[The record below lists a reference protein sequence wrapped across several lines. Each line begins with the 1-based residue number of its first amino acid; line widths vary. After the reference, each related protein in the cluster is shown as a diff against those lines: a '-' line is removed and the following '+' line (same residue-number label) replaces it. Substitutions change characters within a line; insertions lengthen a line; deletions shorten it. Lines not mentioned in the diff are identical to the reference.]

1 MKRRIKQVIFVL
13 LGIGLLGYVFC
24 LPRDLFTTPYS
35 TVVVDREGELLG
47 ARTASDEQWRF
58 PPQEE
63 VPGKFKEAIIAF
75 EDQYFYYHWGVNP
88 IAFLRALIQNIKQKK
103 VVSGGSTL
111 TMQVI
116 RLSRNKP
123 RTIQEKIIETILAT
137 RLEFRYSKKKIIAL
151 YASQAPFG
159 GNVVG
164 IGAASWRY
172 FGHAAHDLSWAE
184 AATLA
189 VLPNSP
195 SLIHLSRSRDRL
207 LVKRN
212 NLLLRLKNKG
222 TIDEETYELALS
234 EPLPGEPL
242 PLPQTAPY
250 FVDKWYKKSTGQ
262 LVQSTL
268 KRTLQEQVEELLGRW
283 NNQFRKNDIRHLSAI
298 IIDVETNEI
307 LSYCGNVGYEEK
319 GLGNQVDVM
328 QAPRSTGSI
337 LKPFL
342 YAATLDE
349 GLILPHTLLPD
360 IPVNFSGF
368 SPQNFNLQFE
378 GAAPASEA
386 IIRSLNVPCVDLL
399 RQYSVPKFYSLLK
412 NIGLTTLTK
421 PSSYYGLSLILGG
434 SEATLYDI
442 TRGYSNMAR
451 ILLGLPSTDLVDG
464 AIKDK
469 KEIEKTRRTDNFSR
483 GAVWQL
489 FESIKNVYRPEE
501 VDWHNLVSIQNVAW
515 KTGTSY
521 GFRDAWAVGVTP
533 KYAIGVWVGNATGEG
548 KPELVGTRTAA
559 PVLFDLFN
567 LLPSSKWFDPPAG
580 ELVDAEVC
588 SLSGHLKGRF
598 CESTQ
603 SALVLPQGLRTSPC
617 PYHKQISVTLDEKF
631 RVRKEC
637 LDSEPMK
644 QMGWF
649 ILPPAWAWFYKQH
662 HPEYRVLPPL
672 MKGCS
677 ESLLQPMTFIYP
689 QPQTRV
695 SLPKQMDGSLGRLT
709 FELAHSNPNA
719 TVYWHLDDFYLAET
733 THFHNLTLTPKKG
746 KHSLTV
752 VDDSGATLSTV
763 FYVE

>member
-1 MKRRIKQVIFVL
+1 MFVL

-35 TVVVDREGELLG
+35 TVIVDREGELLG
-47 ARTASDEQWRF
+47 ARTASDQQWRF
-58 PPQEE
+58 PPQDEI
-63 VPGKFKEAIIAF
+63 PDKFKEALIAF

-88 IAFLRALIQNIKQKK
+88 VSILRAITQNIRQKR

-116 RLSRNKP
+116 RLSRNQP
-123 RTIQEKIIETILAT
+123 RTVKEKIIEAILAT
-137 RLEFRYSKKKIIAL
+137 RLEFRYSKNKILAL
-151 YASQAPFG
+151 YASHAPFG

-164 IGAASWRY
+164 ISAASWRY

-189 VLPNSP
+189 VLPNAP
-195 SLIHLSRSRDRL
+195 ALIHLSRSRDQL
-207 LVKRN
+207 LIKRN
-212 NLLLRLKNKG
+212 NLLLKLKEKG
-222 TIDEETYELALS
+222 KIDEETYELALS
-234 EPLPGEPL
+234 EPLPSQPL
-242 PLPQTAPY
+242 ALPQIAPY
-250 FVDKWYKKSTGQ
+250 FVDECYKKNPGKRIH
-262 LVQSTL
+262 STL
-268 KRTLQEQVEELLGRW
+268 SRPLQEQVEEVVSRW
-283 NNQFRKNDIRHLSAI
+283 NEQFRKNDIRHLSTI
-298 IIDVETNEI
+298 IVDIETNEV
-307 LSYCGNVGYEEK
+307 LSYCGNMGYEEK
-319 GLGNQVDVM
+319 GLGNQVDVL

-342 YAATLDE
+342 YVAALDE

-399 RQYSVPKFYSLLK
+399 KQYSVPKFYTLLK
-412 NIGLTTLTK
+412 NMGLTTLTK

-434 SEATLYDI
+434 SEATLYEV
-442 TRGYSNMAR
+442 TQAYSNMAR
-451 ILLGLPSTDLVDG
+451 TLLELPNSNLIEEMGKEKEQT
-464 AIKDK
+464 AKDA
-469 KEIEKTRRTDNFSR
+469 NYSR

-501 VDWHNLVSIQNVAW
+501 IDWKNLISMQNIAW

-588 SLSGHLKGRF
+588 SSSGHLKSRF
-598 CESTQ
+598 CDHTL
-603 SALVLPQGLRTSPC
+603 AAHILPQGLRTAPC

-637 LDSEPMK
+637 MDSEPIK
-644 QMGWF
+644 QMSWF

-662 HPEYRVLPPL
+662 HPEYKALPPL
-672 MKGCS
+672 MEGCS
-677 ESLLQPMTFIYP
+677 ESLLQPMTFIYS

-695 SLPKQMDGSLGRLT
+695 SLPKQMDGSPGTIT
-709 FELAHSNPNA
+709 FELAHSNPKA
-719 TVYWHLDDFYLAET
+719 IVYWHLDDSFLAET
-733 THFHNLTLTPKKG
+733 KHFHNLTLTPEKG

-752 VDDSGATLSTV
+752 VDDSGTTLSTV

>member
-1 MKRRIKQVIFVL
+1 MFVL

-35 TVVVDREGELLG
+35 TVIVDREGELLG
-47 ARTASDEQWRF
+47 ARTASDQQWRF
-58 PPQEE
+58 PPQDEI
-63 VPGKFKEAIIAF
+63 PDKFKEALIAF

-88 IAFLRALIQNIKQKK
+88 VSILRAITQNIRQKR

-116 RLSRNKP
+116 RLSRNQP
-123 RTIQEKIIETILAT
+123 RTVKEKIIEAILAT
-137 RLEFRYSKKKIIAL
+137 RLEFRYSKNKILAL
-151 YASQAPFG
+151 YASHAPFG

-164 IGAASWRY
+164 ISAASWRY

-189 VLPNSP
+189 VLPNAP
-195 SLIHLSRSRDRL
+195 ALIHLSRSRDQL
-207 LVKRN
+207 LIKRN
-212 NLLLRLKNKG
+212 NLLLKLKEKG
-222 TIDEETYELALS
+222 KIDEETYELALS
-234 EPLPGEPL
+234 EPLPGQPL
-242 PLPQTAPY
+242 ALPQIAPY
-250 FVDKWYKKSTGQ
+250 FVDKCYKKNPGKRIH
-262 LVQSTL
+262 STL
-268 KRTLQEQVEELLGRW
+268 SRPLQEQVEEVVSRW
-283 NNQFRKNDIRHLSAI
+283 NEQFRKNDIRHLSTI
-298 IIDVETNEI
+298 IVDIETNEV
-307 LSYCGNVGYEEK
+307 LSYCGNMGYEEK
-319 GLGNQVDVM
+319 GLGNQVDVL

-342 YAATLDE
+342 YVAALDE

-399 RQYSVPKFYSLLK
+399 KQYSVPKFYTLLK
-412 NIGLTTLTK
+412 NMGLTTLTK

-434 SEATLYDI
+434 SEATLYEV
-442 TRGYSNMAR
+442 TQAYSNMAR
-451 ILLGLPSTDLVDG
+451 TLLELPNSNLIEEMGKEKEQT
-464 AIKDK
+464 AKDA
-469 KEIEKTRRTDNFSR
+469 NYSR

-501 VDWHNLVSIQNVAW
+501 IDWKNLISMQNIAW

-588 SLSGHLKGRF
+588 SSSGHLKSRF
-598 CESTQ
+598 CDHTL
-603 SALVLPQGLRTSPC
+603 AAHILPQGLRTAPC

-637 LDSEPMK
+637 MDSEPIK
-644 QMGWF
+644 QMSWF

-662 HPEYRVLPPL
+662 HPEYKALPPL
-672 MKGCS
+672 MEGCS
-677 ESLLQPMTFIYP
+677 ESLLQPMTFIYS

-695 SLPKQMDGSLGRLT
+695 SLPKQMDGSPGTIT
-709 FELAHSNPNA
+709 FELAHSNPKA
-719 TVYWHLDDFYLAET
+719 IVYWHLDDSFLAET
-733 THFHNLTLTPKKG
+733 KHFHNLTLTPEKG

-752 VDDSGATLSTV
+752 VDDSGTTLSTV

>member
-1 MKRRIKQVIFVL
+1 MK
-13 LGIGLLGYVFC
+13 
-24 LPRDLFTTPYS
+24 
-35 TVVVDREGELLG
+35 
-47 ARTASDEQWRF
+47 
-58 PPQEE
+58 
-63 VPGKFKEAIIAF
+63 
-75 EDQYFYYHWGVNP
+75 
-88 IAFLRALIQNIKQKK
+88 
-103 VVSGGSTL
+103 
-111 TMQVI
+111 VI

-137 RLEFRYSKKKIIAL
+137 RLEFRYSKKKILAL

-386 IIRSLNVPCVDLL
+386 IIRSLNVPCVDVVC
-399 RQYSVPKFYSLLK
+399 RDRVKKFYSLLL
-412 NIGLTTLTK
+412 GG
-421 PSSYYGLSLILGG
+421 GLSG
-434 SEATLYDI
+434 
-442 TRGYSNMAR
+442 
-451 ILLGLPSTDLVDG
+451 
-464 AIKDK
+464 
-469 KEIEKTRRTDNFSR
+469 
-483 GAVWQL
+483 
-489 FESIKNVYRPEE
+489 
-501 VDWHNLVSIQNVAW
+501 
-515 KTGTSY
+515 
-521 GFRDAWAVGVTP
+521 VG
-533 KYAIGVWVGNATGEG
+533 
-548 KPELVGTRTAA
+548 
-559 PVLFDLFN
+559 
-567 LLPSSKWFDPPAG
+567 
-580 ELVDAEVC
+580 
-588 SLSGHLKGRF
+588 
-598 CESTQ
+598 
-603 SALVLPQGLRTSPC
+603 
-617 PYHKQISVTLDEKF
+617 
-631 RVRKEC
+631 
-637 LDSEPMK
+637 
-644 QMGWF
+644 
-649 ILPPAWAWFYKQH
+649 
-662 HPEYRVLPPL
+662 
-672 MKGCS
+672 
-677 ESLLQPMTFIYP
+677 
-689 QPQTRV
+689 
-695 SLPKQMDGSLGRLT
+695 
-709 FELAHSNPNA
+709 
-719 TVYWHLDDFYLAET
+719 
-733 THFHNLTLTPKKG
+733 
-746 KHSLTV
+746 
-752 VDDSGATLSTV
+752 
-763 FYVE
+763 